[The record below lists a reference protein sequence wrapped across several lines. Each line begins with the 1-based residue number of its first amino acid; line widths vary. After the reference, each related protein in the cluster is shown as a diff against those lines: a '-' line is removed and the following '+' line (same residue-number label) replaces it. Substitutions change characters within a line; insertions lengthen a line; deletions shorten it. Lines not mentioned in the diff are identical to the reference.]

1 LKIKYHIYLFFFLI
15 FFQPFCKA
23 QFFNLPTEY
32 FSSLLTERELAKK
45 ENQLHTGIKPYIHF
59 YSPKY
64 LHVIDSH
71 SVYKYIHEDA
81 GVDAVFYNHL
91 INIAPKNE
99 NINIKI
105 DPIINFELGNDFLDT
120 LNQRLFTNTRGAMVS
135 GSIGPKVY
143 FETMFSENQALFPA
157 YIYNSSNV
165 SKVVPGQGRFKNFK
179 TYGFDFAFA
188 SGFVSIQATK
198 NFNLQ
203 LGHGK
208 QKVGHGYRS
217 LLLSDN
223 AFNYPYLRFTEQ
235 WLDGKIQY
243 SSIYAVLM
251 NFAPAAKKQTY
262 GIEPLLQ
269 KKAAAFQHLS
279 FNPGKRLNFSFF
291 QGLIWKAGDERNRHQ
306 LDWQYF
312 NPVIFSNVAVYGLNQ
327 RNNLLIGADMK
338 FKLTDKINVY
348 YQAMADDLSNT
359 DTLGNGYGQQ
369 IGVNC
374 FDAFGIKHLFLQAE
388 YNYVSE
394 GSYRNIQSSGTNQGY
409 NHYNQNLAYTPGY
422 GQELILLMDYKIK
435 RFNINLK
442 YNYQDVPLNQKPY
455 YYNNMATVR
464 LAYTINTAYNFN
476 ANIGYTYR
484 SQNFVNFKNLNN
496 EAGCFFIGLKTNLY
510 NFYYDF

>member
-1 LKIKYHIYLFFFLI
+1 MKINYHICFVFFLI
-15 FFQPFCKA
+15 LFQPLYKA

-59 YSPKY
+59 FSPKF

-81 GVDAVFYNHL
+81 GVDLVFYNHL

-105 DPIINFELGNDFLDT
+105 DPIINFERGIDVFDT
-120 LNQRLFTNTRGAMVS
+120 LNLGLYTNTRGAMVS

-143 FETMFSENQALFPA
+143 FETMFSENQALFPT
-157 YIYNSSNV
+157 YVSNNNNL

-179 TYGFDFAFA
+179 TNAYDYAFA
-188 SGFVSIQATK
+188 SGFVSVQATK
-198 NFNLQ
+198 NFNIQ

-223 AFNYPYLRFTEQ
+223 AFNYPYLRFTNQ
-235 WLDGKIQY
+235 WLKGKIQY
-243 SSIYAVLM
+243 TSMYAVLT

-269 KKAAAFQHLS
+269 KKAAAFQHVS
-279 FNPGKRLNFSFF
+279 FNPNKWLNFSFF

-306 LDWQYF
+306 MDWQYF
-312 NPVIFSNVAVYGLNQ
+312 NPVIFSNVSFYNLNQ
-327 RNNLLIGADMK
+327 QNNVLIGADLK
-338 FKLTDKINVY
+338 IKLTDKLNVY
-348 YQAMADDLSNT
+348 YQAMADDYSNS

-369 IGVNC
+369 IGVNY

-394 GSYRNIQSSGTNQGY
+394 GSYNNTLSSNTNQGY
-409 NHYNQNLAYTPGY
+409 NHYNQNLAFTPGY
-422 GQELILLMDYKIK
+422 GQELILVLDYKIK
-435 RFNINLK
+435 RFDFNLK
-442 YNYQDVPLNQKPY
+442 YNYQDVPLNQKPN

-476 ANIGYTYR
+476 VNMGYTYR